1 MISPWF
7 CMTHIVW
14 RVTCWLFKTR
24 DMMQYIARFVWGWLT
39 ITSVQG
45 FPIKL
50 SLFSHDNVTFP
61 FQFVTCSY
69 DIVTFSFQYAIQSF
83 QFVSIYSSI
92 VFNHTEYLGIRPRRA
107 FWRYVMNPIRYF
119 MYIHI
124 QFFNNNVQE
133 TWYLLFLRESG
144 DTQMMRFCIRNPTQQ
159 RRWVYIKTNKK
170 QYYCI
175 IFIFLTLS
183 CVHYSIYWM
192 YILTLILCHW
202 QLIYRMEFVY
212 FSSMETHMK
221 AFLF

>member
-1 MISPWF
+1 MCPVHLGMLLVHPISSTYLPQ
-7 CMTHIVW
+7 V
-14 RVTCWLFKTR
+14 K
-24 DMMQYIARFVWGWLT
+24 
-39 ITSVQG
+39 G

-133 TWYLLFLRESG
+133 TWYLSFLRESG
-144 DTQMMRFCIRNPTQQ
+144 DTQVMRFCIRNPIQQ

-192 YILTLILCHW
+192 YILTLILRHW
-202 QLIYRMEFVY
+202 QLIYRLLDLGIRIFQLNGDAYEGICVLIWWY
-212 FSSMETHMK
+212 ILKVSK
-221 AFLF
+221 NL